1 MRVVLYKWFR
11 LSNDGPTATP
21 IEVVI
26 KIVSSMGVER
36 TDRRGWLCRACLC
49 QAREEETP
57 IFSSRDCIGNLNFP
71 PQSKKKKKK
80 KHIFVVSSMK
90 CIRTKRINKGAQIF
104 FFF

>member
-36 TDRRGWLCRACLC
+36 TDRRGGYAGLVCVKLGKRKHPFSP
-49 QAREEETP
+49 QETLLE
-57 IFSSRDCIGNLNFP
+57 I
-71 PQSKKKKKK
+71 
-80 KHIFVVSSMK
+80 
-90 CIRTKRINKGAQIF
+90 
-104 FFF
+104 